1 MTKYEEKAKEIIGK
15 FNFIHNKELKE
26 YIIYQSLEESKRCA
40 LILVD
45 EILIELEYIDDS
57 AMVPYEYWVE
67 VKKEIQK
74 L

>member
-1 MTKYEEKAKEIIGK
+1 MSHYEEKAREL
-15 FNFIHNKELKE
+15 FNKYLSINLSQVNDL
-26 YIIYQSLEESKRCA
+26 IDGIRISLAKKCA

-67 VKKEIQK
+67 VKKEIEK

>member
-1 MTKYEEKAKEIIGK
+1 MNHYEERAREIIAK
-15 FNFIHNKELKE
+15 FNYIHNKELKE
-26 YIIYQSLEESKRCA
+26 YIIFQSLEESKRCA

-45 EILIELEYIDDS
+45 EILTELEYIDDS

-67 VKKEIQK
+67 VKKEIEK

>member
-1 MTKYEEKAKEIIGK
+1 MSHYEEKAREIIAK

-26 YIIYQSLEESKRCA
+26 YIIFQSLEESKRCA

-45 EILIELEYIDDS
+45 EILTELEYIDDS
-57 AMVPYEYWVE
+57 AMVPYEYWVK
-67 VKKEIQK
+67 VKQFIEK